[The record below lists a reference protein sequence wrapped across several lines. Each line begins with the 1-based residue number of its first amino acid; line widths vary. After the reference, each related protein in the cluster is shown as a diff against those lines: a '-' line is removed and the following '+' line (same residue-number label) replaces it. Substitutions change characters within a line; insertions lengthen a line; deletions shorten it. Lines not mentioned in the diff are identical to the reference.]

1 MRAYGVPQRD
11 QGCCPG
17 HDTFPS
23 QTYKNRRSKRAQS
36 RDTTLAHQI
45 ARARA
50 KRAVQAAVRAWNET
64 RD

>member
-1 MRAYGVPQRD
+1 MRAYGVTIRD

-23 QTYKNRRSKRAQS
+23 QTYNNRRSKRAQS
-36 RDTTLAHQI
+36 RDTKVAHQI

-50 KRAVQAAVRAWNET
+50 KRAVQAAVRVWKDT